1 MRAHDFIVVGAG
13 TAGSVMAARLSE
25 DPGVRVLLL
34 EAGAAEGP
42 PAMSVPAAW
51 PTLIGSEVDW
61 GFNTV
66 AQVGLDGAVLPYPR
80 GKVLGGSSGINAMAH
95 VRAHRSSY
103 DDWAAAGATGW
114 GYDDLLPY
122 FRRSETTEGR
132 DPYYRGT
139 DGPMHPMTPRRQP
152 PAAVD
157 CLAAFKEL
165 GHPYSAD
172 LNGADQEGASW
183 YEMTIVDGN
192 RQSAADAYL
201 RPVMRRRPNLTV
213 INDAQVHRLMISGNR
228 CTGVEYAEANGQRR
242 TAWADSEVVLCA
254 GVIGSPQLLHLSG
267 IGPADALRS
276 HCIQI
281 VADVPGVGENLSDHP
296 LGSVVYAA
304 ARPVPPGENNHGDT
318 LGALRTDQTL
328 DEPDMHVLFCDVPLT
343 PSAMLG
349 PESGFTIGFSLL
361 RPRSRGS
368 VRLASADP
376 GAAPLIDPGFL
387 TDERD
392 VAGML
397 AGLRL
402 AREIGGSDAMARWR
416 KEEVLPGPA
425 GETLDGQR
433 DYLRHSVGTY
443 FHGVGTCRMGTDP
456 GAVTDLQL
464 RLHGIDGLRVVDA
477 SVMPSV
483 PGANTNATAL
493 AIAERAAALMT
504 GRERPAAA

>member
-1 MRAHDFIVVGAG
+1 MRVHDFIVVGAG
-13 TAGSVMAARLSE
+13 TAGSVMAARLAE

-61 GFNTV
+61 GFNTI
-66 AQVGLDGAVLPYPR
+66 AQAGLDGAILPYPR
-80 GKVLGGSSGINAMAH
+80 GKVLGGSSAINAMVH
-95 VRAHRSSY
+95 LRAHRSSY

-139 DGPMHPMTPRRQP
+139 DGPMHPMAPRLQH

-157 CLAAFKEL
+157 CLAAFNEL
-165 GHPYSAD
+165 GYPYSAD

-183 YEMTIVDGN
+183 YEMNIVDGN

-201 RPVMRRRPNLTV
+201 RPMMRRPNLTV
-213 INDAQVHRLMISGNR
+213 VNNAPVNRLVISRNR
-228 CTGVEYAEANGQRR
+228 CTGVEYTEAYGQTQ

-254 GVIGSPQLLHLSG
+254 GVIGSPQVLHLSG

-276 HCIQI
+276 HGIQV
-281 VADVPGVGENLSDHP
+281 VADVPGVGESLSDHP
-296 LGSVVYAA
+296 LGIVVYAA
-304 ARPVPPGENNHGDT
+304 ARPVPPSENNHGDI
-318 LGALRTDQTL
+318 LGALRTDPTL
-328 DEPDMHVLFCDVPLT
+328 TEPDVHVLFCDFPLT
-343 PSAMLG
+343 PPTMLA
-349 PESGFTIGFSLL
+349 PESSFTIAFSLL
-361 RPRSRGS
+361 RPHSRGS

-402 AREIGGSDAMARWR
+402 AREIGGSVAMARWR

-425 GETLDGQR
+425 GDTLDGQR
-433 DYLRHSVGTY
+433 DFLRHSIGTY
-443 FHGVGTCRMGTDP
+443 FHGVGTCKMGTDP
-456 GAVTDLQL
+456 AAVTDPRL
-464 RLHGIDGLRVVDA
+464 RLRGIDGLRVVDA

-493 AIAERAAALMT
+493 AIAERAAALIT
-504 GRERPAAA
+504 GRERLAAA

>member
-34 EAGAAEGP
+34 EVGAAEGP

-139 DGPMHPMTPRRQP
+139 DGPMHPMAPRRQP

-228 CTGVEYAEANGQRR
+228 CTGVEYAEANGQRW

-304 ARPVPPGENNHGDT
+304 ARPVPPGENNHGDI

-376 GAAPLIDPGFL
+376 GAAPLVDPGFL

-416 KEEVLPGPA
+416 KEEV
-425 GETLDGQR
+425 R
-433 DYLRHSVGTY
+433 
-443 FHGVGTCRMGTDP
+443 
-456 GAVTDLQL
+456 
-464 RLHGIDGLRVVDA
+464 
-477 SVMPSV
+477 
-483 PGANTNATAL
+483 
-493 AIAERAAALMT
+493 
-504 GRERPAAA
+504 